1 VLFPGIFCFFL
12 AQTAN
17 GIAVHSRGWAALA
30 GYVILTAFAVAYV
43 RAITVT
49 MQGRWRPFRWWYAAM
64 LALFFAEL
72 PIAHQDAFVM
82 VSFIVV
88 VSLGMLGRAALP
100 IVVGLVLLVLF
111 LPPLVPSWHAPVD
124 VDAAVTTGLVG
135 LVMYGFFEI
144 MRSNRELTLARAEVA
159 HLAAEGER
167 SRIARDLH
175 DLLGHSLTTIT
186 VKAGLARRLADADP
200 ARAAQEIGEVEDLAR
215 RSLAD
220 VRNAVAGYRDVT
232 LTGELAAG
240 RELLRVVGIE
250 ADLPR
255 STDAVRDDLH
265 GLFGWVVREGLTN
278 VVRHANASRC
288 TITLT
293 RDSVEIVDDGF
304 AIPTDVGAP
313 GAGGGVGAVAGV
325 GGDGSGLRGLRER
338 VGAAGGTLVAGPIG
352 APGRD
357 GWRLRVEVP
366 ARVLASSA
374 PPSPVPPGA
383 GGTGGS
389 IGTGGCRA

>member
-186 VKAGLARRLADADP
+186 VKAGLARRLADSDP
-200 ARAAQEIGEVEDLAR
+200 ARAAQEITEVEELAR

-255 STDAVRDDLH
+255 STDGVRGDLH

-288 TITLT
+288 TVTLT
-293 RDSVEIVDDGF
+293 RDSVEIVDDGIVVPSDL
-304 AIPTDVGAP
+304 ADAAAGT
-313 GAGGGVGAVAGV
+313 GAGTGGGN
-325 GGDGSGLRGLRER
+325 GSGLRGLRER
-338 VGAAGGTLVAGPIG
+338 VEAAGGTLTAGQLGP
-352 APGRD
+352 PGRG

-366 ARVLASSA
+366 ARVPAASV
-374 PPSPVPPGA
+374 VPPGA
-383 GGTGGS
+383 GGPGWAGGAA
-389 IGTGGCRA
+389 GCRA